1 VQRFA
6 MISSKQRNAPSAY
19 PFPVTYLM
27 QGTSVV
33 FTAAVTGMAS
43 YFIYY
48 LNMDDMA
55 VPYEFIVVSH
65 IAAESCSH

>member
-1 VQRFA
+1 

-19 PFPVTYLM
+19 PFPVTYLIL
-27 QGTSVV
+27 GTSVL
-33 FTAAVTGMAS
+33 FTTVVTGMAS

-48 LNMDDMA
+48 LGVDDVS

-65 IAAESCSH
+65 LMVSCRSN